1 MSSPEKV
8 PKALAE
14 KFTAITTLTDA
25 FCAKHLNDEYQQL
38 IQRVVGALARKR
50 PSPLLK
56 GREHVWAAAAV
67 HAVGRANF
75 LDDPSQTPHCRSKVI
90 FEYFGI
96 AEGTGQG
103 KSKEIRDILAMG
115 RLSPEWTL
123 PSQLADNPM
132 VWMLRVNGLMVN
144 IRHAPIELQ
153 RLAFEKGL
161 IPYVPAERVEEG
173 QIISTWKT

>member
-1 MSSPEKV
+1 MSSPERI

-14 KFTAITTLTDA
+14 KFTTITTLTDA
-25 FCAKHLNDEYQQL
+25 FCTKHLNEEYQQM
-38 IQRVVGALARKR
+38 IQQAVGALARKR

-75 LDDPSQTPHCRSKVI
+75 LDDPSQSPHCRPKVI

-115 RLSPEWTL
+115 RLSPDWTL
-123 PSQLADNPM
+123 PSKLADNPM
-132 VWMLRVNGLMVN
+132 VWMLQVNGLVIN

-161 IPYVPAERVEEG
+161 IPYVPAERAEND
-173 QIISTWKT
+173 

>member
-1 MSSPEKV
+1 MSTPERI
-8 PKALAE
+8 PKALTE
-14 KFTAITTLTDA
+14 KFAAITTLTDA
-25 FCAKHLNDEYQQL
+25 FCAKHLNGEYQQL
-38 IQRVVGALARKR
+38 IQRVVGVLARKR

-75 LDDPSQTPHCRSKVI
+75 LDDPSQSPHCRSKVI
-90 FEYFGI
+90 FQYFGI

-103 KSKEIRDILAMG
+103 KSKEIRDILAMD

-123 PSQLADNPM
+123 SSQLADNPM

-144 IRHAPIELQ
+144 IRHAPIEMQ
-153 RLAFEKGL
+153 RLAFGKVL
-161 IPYVPAERVEEG
+161 IPYVPAEQAEEAE
-173 QIISTWKT
+173 